1 MSEGADRSQILQGGA
16 AICGQGALTAWKQMV
31 MPPISQKS
39 SALLPHTDDF
49 HEAAMHTVGYSG
61 EIFSIGRFKSYFL
74 RVKGILESIEEEESM

>member
-39 SALLPHTDDF
+39 SALLLPHTDDF
-49 HEAAMHTVGYSG
+49 HEAAMHTW
-61 EIFSIGRFKSYFL
+61 L
-74 RVKGILESIEEEESM
+74 ATRVKIFLSVGSRVIFCVLRAFLNQ